1 MPRNKFLKVLRQNG
15 GRRNRRLVDRT
26 ESDFQECNSD
36 AGRGA
41 SCCRYSALLVSTNYI
56 SRNMMSSVL
65 IRYRVVDFKND

>member
-1 MPRNKFLKVLRQNG
+1 MRSGNLHRVRRQNE

-41 SCCRYSALLVSTNYI
+41 SCCRYLALLVSTNTFHVI
-56 SRNMMSSVL
+56 
-65 IRYRVVDFKND
+65 